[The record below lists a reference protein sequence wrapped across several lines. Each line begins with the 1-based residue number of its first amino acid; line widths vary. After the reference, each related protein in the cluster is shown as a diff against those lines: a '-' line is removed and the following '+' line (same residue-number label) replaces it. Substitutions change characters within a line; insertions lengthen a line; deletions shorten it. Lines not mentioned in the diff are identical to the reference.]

1 MSEMVFCLFSLHQ
14 LTLISILG
22 TLAAAHPAIREN
34 PTATGIENRMVNY
47 EEKENVKRI
56 QEWRKIKRG

>member
-1 MSEMVFCLFSLHQ
+1 MAFRLFYLHQ
-14 LTLISILG
+14 LTLISMLG

-34 PTATGIENRMVNY
+34 PTATGIENRMMNY

-56 QEWRKIKRG
+56 QEWREIMRG